1 VGVVKDLGK
10 RNVLGVLVDAA
21 DHEGA
26 VARVLAA
33 ARERRPLA
41 CTALAVHGVMTGV
54 DDPVH
59 RYRLNHFDL
68 ATPDGQP
75 VRWAL
80 NWLYGAGLARTTHGS
95 GLMLGVCERAAE
107 ERLPIYLY
115 GSTQI
120 VLDRLVL
127 SLRRRFPSLA
137 IAGSEPSK
145 FRRTSTNEKQELVER
160 VHTSGA
166 AIVFIGLGCPRQE
179 VFAYEYRDAL
189 GIPTL
194 AVGAAFDYL
203 AGELREPHPL
213 VRRAGFEWLH
223 RLILEPRRLWRRYV
237 LLNPRFLWGLGRQLV
252 GLSKPM
258 AERAE
263 RPTEE
268 LLYG

>member
-1 VGVVKDLGK
+1 VGLVKDLGK
-10 RNVLGVLVDAA
+10 RSVLGVLVDAT

-26 VARVLAA
+26 VARVLGA
-33 ARERRPLA
+33 ARERRPLS

-68 ATPDGQP
+68 VTPDGQP

-80 NWLYGAGLARTTHGS
+80 NWLYRAGLGRNTHGS
-95 GLMLGVCERAAE
+95 GLMLGVCEGAAE

-120 VLDRLVL
+120 VLDRLEVA
-127 SLRRRFPSLA
+127 LRQRFPSLVL
-137 IAGSEPSK
+137 AGSEPSK
-145 FRRTSTNEKQELVER
+145 FRRTSPDEKRELVDR
-160 VHTSGA
+160 IHASGA
-166 AIVFIGLGCPRQE
+166 AIVFVGLGCPRQE

-203 AGELREPHPL
+203 AGLLREPHPL

-223 RLILEPRRLWRRYV
+223 RMILEPRRLWKRYAV
-237 LLNPRFLWGLGRQLV
+237 LNPRFLWGLGLQLM
-252 GLSKPM
+252 GLS
-258 AERAE
+258 
-263 RPTEE
+263 RPQPGRGVPPADE

>member
-1 VGVVKDLGK
+1 MKDLGK
-10 RNVLGVLVDAA
+10 RNVLGVLVDAT

-26 VARVLAA
+26 VARVLRA
-33 ARERRPLA
+33 ARERRPLS

-59 RYRLNHFDL
+59 RYRLNHLDL

-80 NWLYGAGLARTTHGS
+80 NWLYRAGLDQNTHGS
-95 GLMLGVCERAAE
+95 GLMLGVCEGAAE
-107 ERLPIYLY
+107 EGLPVYLY
-115 GSTQI
+115 GSTRI
-120 VLDRLVL
+120 VLDRLEAA
-127 SLRRRFPSLA
+127 LRQRFPSLVL
-137 IAGSEPSK
+137 AGSEPSR
-145 FRRTSTNEKQELVER
+145 FRRTSSEEKQELVDR
-160 VHTSGA
+160 IHASGA
-166 AIVFIGLGCPRQE
+166 AIVFVGLGCPRQE

-203 AGELREPHPL
+203 AGVLREPHHL

-223 RLILEPRRLWRRYV
+223 RLILEPRRLWKRYAV
-237 LLNPRFLWGLGRQLV
+237 LNPRFLWGLGLQLV
-252 GLSKPM
+252 GLSRPQ
-258 AERAE
+258 AGRAE
-263 RPTEE
+263 PPANE

>member
-1 VGVVKDLGK
+1 VGLVKDLGK
-10 RNVLGVLVDAA
+10 RNVLGVLVDAT

-26 VARVLAA
+26 VARVLVA

-120 VLDRLVL
+120 VLDRLVVA
-127 SLRRRFPSLA
+127 LRQRFPSLVL
-137 IAGSEPSK
+137 AGSEPSK
-145 FRRTSTNEKQELVER
+145 FRRTSIGEKQELVER
-160 VHTSGA
+160 VRASGA
-166 AIVFIGLGCPRQE
+166 AIVFVGLGCPRQE

-203 AGELREPHPL
+203 AGVLPEPHPL

-223 RLILEPRRLWRRYV
+223 RLILEPRRLWKRYAV
-237 LLNPRFLWGLGRQLV
+237 LNPRFLWGLGLQLV
-252 GLSKPM
+252 GFSRRQADHVEP
-258 AERAE
+258 
-263 RPTEE
+263 PVDE

>member
-115 GSTQI
+115 GSTQD
-120 VLDRLVL
+120 VLDRLIVA
-127 SLRRRFPSLA
+127 LRQRFPSLML
-137 IAGSEPSK
+137 AGTEPSK
-145 FRRTSTNEKQELVER
+145 FRHTSTDEKQDLVDR
-160 VHTSGA
+160 IRASGA
-166 AIVFIGLGCPRQE
+166 AIVFVGLGCPRQE
-179 VFAYEYRDAL
+179 VFAYEYREPL

-203 AGELREPHPL
+203 AGVLPEPHPW
-213 VRRAGFEWLH
+213 VRRSGFEWLH
-223 RLILEPRRLWRRYV
+223 RLILEPRRLWKRYAV
-237 LLNPRFLWGLGRQLV
+237 LNPRFLWGLGLQLV
-252 GLSKPM
+252 GLS
-258 AERAE
+258 
-263 RPTEE
+263 RPQPGRGVPPTDE

>member
-1 VGVVKDLGK
+1 MKDLGK
-10 RNVLGVLVDAA
+10 RSVLGVLVDAT

-26 VARVLAA
+26 IARVLQA
-33 ARERRPLA
+33 AREHRPLS

-59 RYRLNHFDL
+59 RYRLNHLDL

-80 NWLYGAGLARTTHGS
+80 NWLYRAGLDRSTHGS
-95 GLMLGVCERAAE
+95 GLMLGVCEGAAQE
-107 ERLPIYLY
+107 QLPVYLY
-115 GSTQI
+115 GSTRT
-120 VLDRLVL
+120 VLDRLEVA
-127 SLRRRFPSLA
+127 LRQRFPSLVL
-137 IAGSEPSK
+137 AGSEPSK
-145 FRRTSTNEKQELVER
+145 FRRTSPDEKRELVDR
-160 VHTSGA
+160 IHASGA
-166 AIVFIGLGCPRQE
+166 AIVFVGLGCPRQE

-203 AGELREPHPL
+203 AGVLREPHPL

-223 RLILEPRRLWRRYV
+223 RLILEPRRLWKRYAV
-237 LLNPRFLWGLGRQLV
+237 LNPRFLWRLGLQLV
-252 GLSKPM
+252 GLSSP
-258 AERAE
+258 RAGRVE
-263 RPTEE
+263 PPANE

>member
-1 VGVVKDLGK
+1 MKDLGK
-10 RNVLGVLVDAA
+10 RNVLGVLIDAT

-26 VARVLAA
+26 VARVLDA
-33 ARERRPLA
+33 AREHRPLA

-127 SLRRRFPSLA
+127 ALRQRFPSLV
-137 IAGSEPSK
+137 IAGWEPSK

-160 VHTSGA
+160 IHASGA

-223 RLILEPRRLWRRYV
+223 RLILEPRRLWKRYA

-258 AERAE
+258 AGRAE

>member
-1 VGVVKDLGK
+1 VKDLGK
-10 RNVLGVLVDAA
+10 RNVLGVLVDAT
-21 DHEGA
+21 DNEGA
-26 VARVLAA
+26 VSRVLAA
-33 ARERRPLA
+33 AREHRPLA

-127 SLRRRFPSLA
+127 VLRRRFPSVV
-137 IAGSEPSK
+137 IVGSEPSK

-160 VHTSGA
+160 IHASGA
-166 AIVFIGLGCPRQE
+166 SIVFIGLGCPRQE
-179 VFAYEYRDAL
+179 VFAYEYRDPL

-223 RLILEPRRLWRRYV
+223 RLILEPRRLWKRYA

-252 GLSKPM
+252 GLSDPM
-258 AERAE
+258 AGRAE

>member
-1 VGVVKDLGK
+1 VGLVKDLGK
-10 RNVLGVLVDAA
+10 RNVLGVLVDAT
-21 DHEGA
+21 DQEGA
-26 VARVLAA
+26 VTRVLDA

-54 DDPVH
+54 DDPVQ

-80 NWLYGAGLARTTHGS
+80 NWLYGAGLEQNTHGS

-115 GSTQI
+115 GSTQD
-120 VLDRLVL
+120 VLDRLVVA
-127 SLRRRFPSLA
+127 LRQRFPSLA
-137 IAGSEPSK
+137 LAGTEPSK
-145 FRRTSTNEKQELVER
+145 FRRTSTDEKQDLVDR
-160 VHTSGA
+160 IRASGA
-166 AIVFIGLGCPRQE
+166 AIVFVGLGCPRQE
-179 VFAYEYRDAL
+179 VFAYEYREPL

-203 AGELREPHPL
+203 AGVLREPHPW

-223 RLILEPRRLWRRYV
+223 RMILEPRRLWKRYAV
-237 LLNPRFLWGLGRQLV
+237 LNPRFLWGLVLQLL
-252 GLSKPM
+252 GLS
-258 AERAE
+258 
-263 RPTEE
+263 RPQPGRGVPPADE